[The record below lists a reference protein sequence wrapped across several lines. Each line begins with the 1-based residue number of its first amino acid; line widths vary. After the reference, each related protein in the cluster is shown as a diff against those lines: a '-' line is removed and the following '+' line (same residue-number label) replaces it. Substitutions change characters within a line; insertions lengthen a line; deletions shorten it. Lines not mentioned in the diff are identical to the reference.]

1 MDMYGTEIVVKNNVI
16 HNEPWYPAQA
26 GTKPPRYPATN
37 YLNADY
43 NGKWSHRCFQ
53 CSDDFCR
60 DYTHLLIEGNRIGHA
75 GPNPNNNGAQN
86 MDIAAPRNIFRY
98 NSLYNAMESG
108 LMFKYR
114 SLSGSDP
121 KLGAGYN
128 GGTSNR
134 VYNNTIFHNGYGYP
148 FYETCNYPVCPM
160 AFGGVDWYTRKT
172 GGNIIKNNIICDN
185 HSAILYKWD
194 INPQNNAINTIANNF
209 QTADGDPMFAN
220 PDISQPTS
228 RTLPDLHLKAGSPAI
243 EKGTHLTVAKGS
255 GDQSKTL
262 VVDDVLFFQD
272 GTWGADLTHGVTL
285 FPDWIAIGDVNKV
298 AQIASIDYSNNT
310 ITLTAPMT
318 WSEGAKIWL
327 YKKSD
332 GTQVLFGK
340 APDMGAYAYS
350 PK

>member
-1 MDMYGTEIVVKNNVI
+1 
-16 HNEPWYPAQA
+16 
-26 GTKPPRYPATN
+26 
-37 YLNADY
+37 
-43 NGKWSHRCFQ
+43 
-53 CSDDFCR
+53 
-60 DYTHLLIEGNRIGHA
+60 
-75 GPNPNNNGAQN
+75 
-86 MDIAAPRNIFRY
+86 
-98 NSLYNAMESG
+98 
-108 LMFKYR
+108 
-114 SLSGSDP
+114 
-121 KLGAGYN
+121 
-128 GGTSNR
+128 
-134 VYNNTIFHNGYGYP
+134 
-148 FYETCNYPVCPM
+148 M